1 MDLIA
6 VKSLH
11 FDRLPTEDTVFY
23 LPVIIYKAKSLV
35 MERLF

>member
-11 FDRLPTEDTVFY
+11 FDRLPREDTVFY
-23 LPVIIYKAKSLV
+23 LIIYKAKSLV
-35 MERLF
+35 IERLF